1 MKIWRMSLY
10 ALLGLGGCM
19 GAAMAHHS
27 TAEFD
32 YSKNL
37 KLAGKVVEVQ
47 WMNPH
52 SFIEVLV
59 PGGGP
64 GGTPQRWSIEIGSP
78 NINTRIGWK
87 KTTVKPGDQVSM
99 EIAPTRD
106 GKPRGTL
113 RILTLPDGRKIKG
126 IAGLTVSDKNG
137 APLIDASQVSSGSA
151 PKKTGSEAPGNKGGA
166 EK

>member
-1 MKIWRMSLY
+1 MNIRRMTLTVITIVTACAGT
-10 ALLGLGGCM
+10 AL
-19 GAAMAHHS
+19 AHHS

-37 KLAGKVVEVQ
+37 NISGVVVEMQ

-59 PGGGP
+59 PDGGP

-78 NINTRIGWK
+78 NINTRMGWK
-87 KTTVKPGDQVSM
+87 RTTVKAGDKVSM
-99 EIAPTRD
+99 QIAPTRD
-106 GKPRGTL
+106 GKARGTL
-113 RILTLPDGRKIKG
+113 RILTLPDGRTIKG

-137 APLIDASQVSSGSA
+137 TPLIDPNAVSSGDA
-151 PKKTGSEAPGNKGGA
+151 GKGGD
-166 EK
+166 KK

>member
-1 MKIWRMSLY
+1 MKMRRTSPYWLM
-10 ALLGLGGCM
+10 ALMACFGT
-19 GAAMAHHS
+19 ASAHHS

-37 KLAGKVVEVQ
+37 TLAGTVVEVQ

-59 PGGGP
+59 PDSGP
-64 GGTPQRWSIEIGSP
+64 GKTPQRWSIEIGSP
-78 NINTRIGWK
+78 NINTRMGWK
-87 KTTVKPGDQVSM
+87 KTTVKPGYKISM

-113 RILTLPDGRKIKG
+113 RVLTLPDGSKIKG

-137 APLIDASQVSSGSA
+137 APLIDANQVSSSSPGGE
-151 PKKTGSEAPGNKGGA
+151 KK
-166 EK
+166 

>member
-1 MKIWRMSLY
+1 MNNQRMSLQILV
-10 ALLGLGGCM
+10 ASVAC
-19 GAAMAHHS
+19 ASTAMAHHS

-37 KLAGKVVEVQ
+37 SLDGKVVEVQ

-59 PGGGP
+59 PDGGP
-64 GGTPQRWSIEIGSP
+64 GGAAQRWSIEIGSP
-78 NINTRIGWK
+78 NINTRMGWK
-87 KTTVKPGDQVSM
+87 KTTVKPGDKIHM

-113 RILTLPDGRKIKG
+113 RMLTLPDGSKIKG
-126 IAGLTVSDKNG
+126 IAGLTVADKNG
-137 APLIDASQVSSGSA
+137 APLIDRTQVSSEGA
-151 PKKTGSEAPGNKGGA
+151 PKSTENKAAASESG
-166 EK
+166 EKK

>member
-1 MKIWRMSLY
+1 MSLRVMLA
-10 ALLGLGGCM
+10 ALSCT

-32 YSKNL
+32 YSKNRT
-37 KLAGKVVEVQ
+37 LAGTVVEVQ

-59 PGGGP
+59 PDSGP
-64 GGTPQRWSIEIGSP
+64 AGTPQRWSIEIGSP
-78 NINTRIGWK
+78 NINTRMGWK
-87 KTTVKPGDQVSM
+87 KTTVKAGDKVSM

-113 RILTLPDGRKIKG
+113 RILTLPNGSRIKG
-126 IAGLTVSDKNG
+126 IAGLTVSDKDG
-137 APLIDASQVSSGSA
+137 APLIDPSQVSSG
-151 PKKTGSEAPGNKGGA
+151 KDGENETGE

>member
-1 MKIWRMSLY
+1 MNIRRLNLPAWV
-10 ALLGLGGCM
+10 ALVAYIGT
-19 GAAMAHHS
+19 AIAHHS

-37 KLAGKVVEVQ
+37 SLSGTVVEVQ

-59 PGGGP
+59 PDSDP
-64 GGTPQRWSIEIGSP
+64 GRTPQRWSIEIGSP
-78 NINTRIGWK
+78 NINTRMGWK
-87 KTTVKPGDQVSM
+87 KTTVKAGDKISM

-113 RILTLPDGRKIKG
+113 RILTLPDGSKIKG
-126 IAGLTVSDKNG
+126 IAGLTVADKNG
-137 APLIDASQVSSGSA
+137 APLIDASQVSSSSA
-151 PKKTGSEAPGNKGGA
+151 PKESG
-166 EK
+166 EKK

>member
-1 MKIWRMSLY
+1 MNVRWMSLQVVL
-10 ALLGLGGCM
+10 ALPACTGT
-19 GAAMAHHS
+19 AMAHHS

-32 YSKNL
+32 YSKNRI
-37 KLAGKVVEVQ
+37 LAGTVVEVQ

-59 PGGGP
+59 PDSGP

-78 NINTRIGWK
+78 NINTRMGWK
-87 KTTVKPGDQVSM
+87 KTTVKAGDKISM

-113 RILTLPDGRKIKG
+113 RILTLPNGSRIKG
-126 IAGLTVSDKNG
+126 IAGLTVSDKDG
-137 APLIDASQVSSGSA
+137 APLIDQSQVS
-151 PKKTGSEAPGNKGGA
+151 K
-166 EK
+166 